1 MHSEASWVLVSSG
14 TQVQLE
20 IILEPD
26 FLPDYRSVSYDYDP
40 AKLHINKFYV
50 YIKEKKLT
58 QKKNTSC
65 RPFRS
70 NQNILRY
77 HKCLQLFCN
86 DCDLFIHETLHTCP
100 GCSSRKKPNDGMDC
114 G

>member
-1 MHSEASWVLVSSG
+1 MMYSEASWVLVSSG

-26 FLPDYRSVSYDYDP
+26 YLPDYLSVSYDYDP

-70 NQNILRY
+70 YQNILRY
-77 HKCLQLFCN
+77 HKNL
-86 DCDLFIHETLHTCP
+86 
-100 GCSSRKKPNDGMDC
+100 
-114 G
+114 